1 MRRLALQ
8 QAGDY
13 DAQQY
18 QNTQNM
24 RDASTTPGRTA
35 ALNSTLGL
43 TNTNQAFT
51 EQEVKQLWKDGTY
64 QGIMNGGVTALQ
76 ELKNNKILEI
86 QESFK
91 GYAKDGIINV
101 DDVKKST
108 SAINGL
114 LGLEGEAAL
123 SAETIANN

>member
-51 EQEVKQLWKDGTY
+51 EQEVQQLWKDGTY

-91 GYAKDGIINV
+91 GYTKDGIINV